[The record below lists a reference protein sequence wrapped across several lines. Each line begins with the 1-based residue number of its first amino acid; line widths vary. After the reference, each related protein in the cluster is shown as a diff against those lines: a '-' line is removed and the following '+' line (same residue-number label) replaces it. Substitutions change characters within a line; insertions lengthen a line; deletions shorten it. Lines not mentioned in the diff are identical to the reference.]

1 MSMVEPIHVSDP
13 NSPRGEVL
21 AVGPSFTPFSDRQI
35 PEDCLKR
42 VFESA
47 RLAPSEWNFQPW
59 RWIVVSGATGKALLQ
74 ESTYIQAP
82 LATAPVLVV
91 CISDT
96 LAWKSAPQHLR
107 EMVVRQKISEED
119 AREVLRKIREYYS
132 LSPVMAQRAAL
143 ASAFMALHQIVRAAA
158 DCELAADWVSEV
170 DEERIKKHFNVPDNF
185 LVSAVVALGYRE
197 NSQASIPKLPLRSL
211 VYQDK
216 FGVESNLK

>member
-1 MSMVEPIHVSDP
+1 MVEPTPALVSK
-13 NSPRGEVL
+13 STREKVL
-21 AVGPSFTPFSDRQI
+21 AVGPSFTPFINRQV
-35 PEDCLKR
+35 PEECLRR

-59 RWIVVSGATGKALLQ
+59 RWIVVSNATGKALLQ
-74 ESTYIQAP
+74 DSTYIQAP
-82 LATAPVLVV
+82 LASAPVLVV

-96 LAWKSAPQHLR
+96 LAWKAAPQHLR

-143 ASAFMALHQIVRAAA
+143 ASAFMALHQIVRASAEC
-158 DCELAADWVSEV
+158 DLAADWVSEV
-170 DEERIKKHFNVPDNF
+170 DEERIKQHFNIPDQF
-185 LVSAVVALGYRE
+185 LVAAVVAIGYRE
-197 NSQASIPKLPLRSL
+197 NCQPPIPKLPLQSL
-211 VYQDK
+211 VYQEK